1 MFVIVVGGGRVGR
14 YLCELLKND
23 GHQVTLVEK
32 NPQRCEE
39 LRHEIG
45 VNVVCGDGNDPE
57 VLRQADIRRADA
69 LAAVTSDDEDNL
81 VIGLLGR
88 REFGVN
94 RVVGRI
100 NNPRNE
106 WLFNKRMGI
115 DAAVHPARIIA
126 QLLEEEVTVGEIATL
141 LKLRRGNLSLVE
153 AVVTEGAPA
162 VNLSLVDVRLPM
174 NAVLVAVIRDGTVI
188 VPTGETVLQVGDE
201 VVALTDPDSQP
212 VLAAALTGHQQ
223 PAS

>member
-14 YLCELLKND
+14 YLAELLKND
-23 GHQVTLVEK
+23 GHRVSLVEK

-39 LRHEIG
+39 LRKEID
-45 VNVVCGDGNDPE
+45 VNVVCGDGNDPD
-57 VLRQADIRRADA
+57 VLRQADIRKADA

-88 REFGVN
+88 REFGVK

-162 VNLSLVDVRLPM
+162 ANLSLADVELPM
-174 NAVLVAVIRDGTVI
+174 NSVLVAVIRDGTVI
-188 VPTGETVLQVGDE
+188 VPTGETILRVGDE
-201 VVALTDPDSQP
+201 VVALTDVDSQP
-212 VLAAALTGHQQ
+212 ALASALTGR
-223 PAS
+223 

>member
-14 YLCELLKND
+14 YLAELLKND
-23 GHQVTLVEK
+23 GHRVTLVEK

-39 LRHEIG
+39 LRNEID
-45 VNVVCGDGNDPE
+45 VNVVCGDGNDPD
-57 VLRQADIRRADA
+57 VLRQADIRKADA

-88 REFGVN
+88 REFGVK

-162 VNLSLVDVRLPM
+162 ANLSLADVELPM
-174 NAVLVAVIRDGTVI
+174 NSVLVAVIRDGTVI
-188 VPTGETVLQVGDE
+188 VPTGETILRVGDE
-201 VVALTDPDSQP
+201 VVALTDVDSQP
-212 VLAAALTGHQQ
+212 ALAAALTGR
-223 PAS
+223 

>member
-14 YLCELLKND
+14 YLAELLKND
-23 GHQVTLVEK
+23 GHRVSLVEK

-39 LRHEIG
+39 LRKEID
-45 VNVVCGDGNDPE
+45 VNVVCGDGNDPD
-57 VLRQADIRRADA
+57 VLRQADIRKADA

-88 REFGVN
+88 REFGVK

-162 VNLSLVDVRLPM
+162 ANLSLADVELPM
-174 NAVLVAVIRDGTVI
+174 NSVLVAVVRDGTVI
-188 VPTGETVLQVGDE
+188 VPTGETILRVGDE
-201 VVALTDPDSQP
+201 VVALTDVDSQP
-212 VLAAALTGHQQ
+212 ALAAALTGR
-223 PAS
+223 